1 LTTISGEHL
10 ADPRT
15 TGEDA
20 HVATVDPLL
29 KLIEAQRADGLKLE
43 PQKPPALV
51 FGATSRPL
59 SMPPLGPELI
69 EKFLSELVSADQL
82 SRLRETG
89 ALRGHYQAER
99 LGGFQIAAQTSS
111 EGVTVAFR
119 PGAPVSGEPPAH
131 AAPSDQ
137 AELVEPPR
145 APEPPPAPAV
155 EVVARRS
162 PAASTALDEL
172 LWRVVVE
179 HASDL
184 IVSAGNNTAI
194 RMSGDVA
201 ELPGTRFTDEQILG
215 ALGHVLTPPRQK
227 ELEKQGNVDLA
238 YELRDTAGGR
248 PRRFRVNVF
257 RQIGGLAAAFRPIW
271 DDVPTFEQL
280 NLPDSLRQL
289 AEFPHGLVLMTGPTG
304 SGKSTTLAV
313 LLEHINRTRA
323 RHVITLEDPIEYIY
337 ARKRSIVHQREVG
350 IHVDSF
356 ATGLRAALR
365 ESPDVILV
373 GEMRDLDT
381 IGAAI
386 TAAETGHLVLSTL
399 HSGSATMAIDR
410 IVDVFPE
417 YQQSQIRTQLADV
430 LRAVVTQRLIPSTN
444 PRKRVPAVEILRVN
458 YAIAN
463 LIREHKNH
471 QITSQIQTGR
481 EDGMVPMDRSLAE
494 LVRGGKISR
503 EVAMRSSND
512 PRHLKGMLEA

>member
-257 RQIGGLAAAFRPIW
+257 RQIGGLAPDLGRRA
-271 DDVPTFEQL
+271 DV
-280 NLPDSLRQL
+280 
-289 AEFPHGLVLMTGPTG
+289 
-304 SGKSTTLAV
+304 
-313 LLEHINRTRA
+313 
-323 RHVITLEDPIEYIY
+323 
-337 ARKRSIVHQREVG
+337 
-350 IHVDSF
+350 
-356 ATGLRAALR
+356 RAA
-365 ESPDVILV
+365 EP
-373 GEMRDLDT
+373 
-381 IGAAI
+381 
-386 TAAETGHLVLSTL
+386 
-399 HSGSATMAIDR
+399 SG
-410 IVDVFPE
+410 
-417 YQQSQIRTQLADV
+417 LAPPA
-430 LRAVVTQRLIPSTN
+430 R
-444 PRKRVPAVEILRVN
+444 RVPARARPDDRADRLRQV
-458 YAIAN
+458 
-463 LIREHKNH
+463 H
-471 QITSQIQTGR
+471 
-481 EDGMVPMDRSLAE
+481 
-494 LVRGGKISR
+494 
-503 EVAMRSSND
+503 D
-512 PRHLKGMLEA
+512 PRGAPRAHQPHPRAARHHARGPDRVHLRPQA